1 MVSMCFSCTV
11 CWGEIG
17 TGKSLVVWVDTA
29 GCTQAEALGSVQEEA
44 SQPEPWGGDHRKRP
58 GDCIRVTV
66 GSDLREDKLAGGMG
80 IPGKNRQAFKKSKNQ
95 PQSIF
100 RIQRTSPVEERESGQ
115 HTAPWGARPLLWGPW
130 ASDRESW
137 GPGHAIIAASNICV
151 KVNQLTRTQ
160 HCSLMYMCERQGAAI
175 ILLDDMMTSNLS

>member
-100 RIQRTSPVEERESGQ
+100 RIQRTSPF
-115 HTAPWGARPLLWGPW
+115 WLLWRMKRP
-130 ASDRESW
+130 SPRKIS
-137 GPGHAIIAASNICV
+137 PST
-151 KVNQLTRTQ
+151 KPPTPL
-160 HCSLMYMCERQGAAI
+160 S
-175 ILLDDMMTSNLS
+175 ILLWADSDCARHSTKMGFWRLECSTRQV